1 MGLPVTYNLRNLV
14 VRRTTTLLTSFAI
27 GLTVAVLLTSL
38 ALVEGLRASFAAT
51 GSPQHVL
58 VTRKGSLSELT
69 SVISRTSFQE
79 IRAKTGVQAAS
90 LELVTGI
97 NLGKASTSL
106 RGLTSEGLAMR
117 DQVRIVEGRWFR
129 PGQREVV
136 AGRSVADR
144 YPAARLGS
152 VLEFGKG
159 QWTVVGIMDSDGSAT
174 DSEIFADLNQVAS
187 DYNRYEGL
195 SSILLRAENP
205 QALIN
210 DLTSDRRFNVA
221 AQSERS
227 YYEAQTRSALPLQ
240 TLGFLVAAI
249 MAVGSAFAAMNT
261 MFTAVAWRS
270 PEIGTLRVLGFSR
283 AGILGSFLI
292 ESLLLSAAGGILGCL
307 LVLPLNQVSTAIG
320 SVTTFSEIV
329 FRFRVTPMHMG
340 IGILFSLLVGVLG
353 GFFPARAAARKQ
365 ILDALR
371 S

>member
-1 MGLPVTYNLRNLV
+1 MVLPLSYNLRNLA
-14 VRRTTTLLTSFAI
+14 VRRTTTVLTALAI

-38 ALVEGLRASFAAT
+38 ALVEGLRASFVAT
-51 GSPQHVL
+51 GHPQHVL

-79 IRAKTGVQAAS
+79 LRAKAGVRKAS

-97 NLGKASTSL
+97 NLGKANTSL
-106 RGLTSEGLAMR
+106 RGLTADGVAMR
-117 DQVRIVEGRWFR
+117 EHVRLASGRWFNA
-129 PGQREVV
+129 GQREVV

-152 VLEFGKG
+152 TLEFGKG
-159 QWTVVGIMDSDGSAT
+159 RWTVVGIMDSGGSAT

-195 SSILLRAENP
+195 SSVLLRADDP

-210 DLTSDRRFNVA
+210 DILSDRRFNVT

-227 YYEAQTRSALPLQ
+227 YYEEQTKSALPLQ
-240 TLGFLVAAI
+240 TLGLIVAII

-270 PEIGTLRVLGFSR
+270 AEIGALRVLGFTR
-283 AGILGSFLI
+283 AAILLSFLV
-292 ESLLLSAAGGILGCL
+292 ESLLLSAAAGVLGCL
-307 LVLPLNQVSTAIG
+307 LVLPLSRFTTSIG
-320 SVTTFSEIV
+320 SVSTFSEVV
-329 FRFRVTPMHMG
+329 FRLRSTPEHMVLG
-340 IGILFSLLVGVLG
+340 IGFALKNMPFL
-353 GFFPARAAARKQ
+353 KQ
-365 ILDALR
+365 IGL
-371 S
+371 